1 MVVKKAVTM
10 VLVEHM
16 KFIEPKEMRCIN
28 KGITGKQWRATR
40 WYVSVWWWHD
50 DNDYDDGNN

>member
-1 MVVKKAVTM
+1 MVVKKEVTM

-16 KFIEPKEMRCIN
+16 KFIELKEMRCIN